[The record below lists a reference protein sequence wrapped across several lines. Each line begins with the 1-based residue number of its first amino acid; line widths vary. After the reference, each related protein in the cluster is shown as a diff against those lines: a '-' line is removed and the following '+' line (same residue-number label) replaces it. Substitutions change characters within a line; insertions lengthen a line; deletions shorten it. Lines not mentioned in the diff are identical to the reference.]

1 MKKYLIYGAVFTA
14 LAFVAGG
21 TIGIGIALLGGL
33 FSTISALR
41 KYKDEVG
48 CHANTS
54 VVLSENEALLTK
66 YEAMIN
72 RLQIDCSH
80 KDDVI
85 RGYQQKEADTK
96 KLDEAI
102 KELPVAKEPR
112 KKATKKTK

>member
-33 FSTISALR
+33 FSTFKAL
-41 KYKDEVG
+41 KDLKDEKNN
-48 CHANTS
+48 HIDTAE
-54 VVLSENEALLTK
+54 VVAENEALLTK

>member
-33 FSTISALR
+33 FSTISALK

-48 CHANTS
+48 GHANTS
-54 VVLSENEALLTK
+54 TVLSENEALLTK

-85 RGYQQKEADTK
+85 RGYQQKEADAK

>member
-1 MKKYLIYGAVFTA
+1 MKKYLIKGAVFTF

-21 TIGIGIALLGGL
+21 PIGIGIALLGGL

-72 RLQIDCSH
+72 RLQLESTH

-85 RGYQQKEADTK
+85 RGYIQKEADSK